1 MKLSFTASARPE
13 AQEALVR
20 MRHIYG
26 DSGEADADYIVA
38 LGGDGQLL
46 ETLRRR
52 LIDKKRVYG
61 MNRGTLG
68 FLMND
73 FSEAALPERL
83 ERAEPVHI
91 RPLVSRCETTAGA
104 VVVERAFNEI
114 SLLRQTAQTARLRI
128 IVDGAERMPELL
140 CDGVMVAT
148 PAGSTAYNYSAH
160 GPILPI
166 NSRLLALTPVSAFR
180 PRRWRG
186 ALLPQSA
193 VVRIEVQEPER
204 RPVSSTADNVETR
217 DIRAVDIREDDSNEL
232 TLLFDPDHGLDE
244 RILREQFN
252 V

>member
-1 MKLSFTASARPE
+1 
-13 AQEALVR
+13 

>member
-1 MKLSFTASARPE
+1 
-13 AQEALVR
+13 

-91 RPLVSRCETTAGA
+91 RPLVSRCETIAGA
-104 VVVERAFNEI
+104 VVVERAFNEV

-193 VVRIEVQEPER
+193 VVRVEVHEPER